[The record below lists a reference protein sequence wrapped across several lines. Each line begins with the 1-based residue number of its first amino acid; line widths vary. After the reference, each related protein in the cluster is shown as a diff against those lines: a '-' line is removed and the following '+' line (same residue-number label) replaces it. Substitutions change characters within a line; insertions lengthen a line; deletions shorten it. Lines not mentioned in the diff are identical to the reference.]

1 MFRLVTPQT
10 ESQLARYY
18 HFRWQMLRQPWQMP
32 LGSERDAYD
41 DVSAHRMLVDSHDN
55 VVAIGRVYVTP
66 DNEGQVRYMAVD
78 AAVRHQGLGG
88 MVLMALESLARY
100 DGAKRLVCNAREAA
114 IPFYIKNG
122 FESRGE
128 LSDAHGPMRHQQM
141 VKLLPPLT
149 DVARQPQWC
158 QELQALWQSQIPIS
172 DKMGIKINQYT
183 GYRIE
188 VSALFNAN
196 LNPNEFMF
204 AGSIFTMATLAGW
217 GFIWL
222 LLKERG
228 LQGNIILVDSH
239 IRYSAPVTE
248 RPIAVT
254 TLEHLHGDFD
264 RITQGRKGRVT
275 VDVNV
280 QCGKAVSSTFT
291 GTYLVLPVHDESTV
305 AVETP

>member
-10 ESQLARYY
+10 DEQLASYY
-18 HFRWQMLRQPWQMP
+18 HFRWRMLREPWQMP
-32 LGSERDAYD
+32 QGSERDAYD
-41 DVSAHRMLVDSHDN
+41 ELSEHRMIINNRDQ
-55 VVAIGRVYVTP
+55 VVAIGRLYLTP

-78 AAVRHQGLGG
+78 PDVRHHGLGG
-88 MVLMALESLARY
+88 LILMALESLARQ
-100 DGAKRLVCNAREAA
+100 DGAKRMVCNAREDA
-114 IPFYIKNG
+114 IPFYLKNG
-122 FESRGE
+122 FASEGE
-128 LSDAHGPMRHQQM
+128 LSDERGPVRHQQM
-141 VKLLPPLT
+141 LKHLEPLNE
-149 DVARQPQWC
+149 VVRHPEWC
-158 QELQALWQSQIPIS
+158 QELQTLWQQQIPIS

-183 GYRIE
+183 GYRFE

-228 LQGNIILVDSH
+228 LEGNIILVDSH

-248 RPIAVT
+248 RPKAVST
-254 TLEHLHGDFD
+254 IENLRGDID
-264 RITQGRKGRVT
+264 RLAKGRKGRIS

-280 QCGKAVSSTFT
+280 YSGGKIASSFT
-291 GTYLVLPVHDESTV
+291 GTYLILPLH
-305 AVETP
+305 VENEFTSV

>member
-1 MFRLVTPQT
+1 M
-10 ESQLARYY
+10 
-18 HFRWQMLRQPWQMP
+18 
-32 LGSERDAYD
+32 
-41 DVSAHRMLVDSHDN
+41 
-55 VVAIGRVYVTP
+55 
-66 DNEGQVRYMAVD
+66 
-78 AAVRHQGLGG
+78 
-88 MVLMALESLARY
+88 
-100 DGAKRLVCNAREAA
+100 CNAREAA

-128 LSDAHGPMRHQQM
+128 LSDAHGPVRHQQM

-183 GYRIE
+183 GYRFE

-239 IRYSAPVTE
+239 IRY
-248 RPIAVT
+248 
-254 TLEHLHGDFD
+254 FD